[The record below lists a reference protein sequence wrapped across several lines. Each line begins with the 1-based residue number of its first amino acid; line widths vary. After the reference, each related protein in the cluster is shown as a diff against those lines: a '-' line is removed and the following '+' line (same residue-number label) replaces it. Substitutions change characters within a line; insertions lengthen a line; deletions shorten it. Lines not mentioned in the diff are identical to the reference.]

1 MPVSEVIVNHKK
13 TTAVWLALLL
23 LVLAAPV
30 TAGVSVDYG
39 KSVDFSQY
47 KTYRW
52 SEPTET
58 LNPELERKIHE
69 AIDHELMAKGLT
81 KLDGEAD
88 LTITIRLTVQ
98 DDQREEMDILGLPSR
113 WGESAERAGQSG
125 EVLLE
130 VEVGRLVVDLLDGAS
145 GLHLWRGTATRV
157 TAGKPGGSAKLIN
170 KAARKMFKD
179 FPPG

>member
-1 MPVSEVIVNHKK
+1 MPVSEVTVSHKK
-13 TTAVWLALLL
+13 PTAVWLALLL
-23 LVLAAPV
+23 VVLAAPA
-30 TAGVSVDYG
+30 TAAVSVDYA

-52 SEPTET
+52 SEPTQT

-69 AIDHELMAKGLT
+69 AIDKELMAKGLT

-88 LTITIRLTVQ
+88 LTITIQLTVQ
-98 DDQREEMDILGLPSR
+98 DEKREEMDILGYPNR

-125 EVLLE
+125 DVLLE
-130 VEVGRLVVDLLDGAS
+130 VEVGRLIVDLLDGAS
-145 GLHLWRGTATRV
+145 GLYLWRGTATRV

-170 KAARKMFKD
+170 RVARKMFKD

>member
-23 LVLAAPV
+23 LVLAAPAA
-30 TAGVSVDYG
+30 AGVSVDYG

-69 AIDHELMAKGLT
+69 AIDNELMAKGLT

-88 LTITIRLTVQ
+88 LRITIRLTVQ
-98 DDQREEMDILGLPSR
+98 DDQREEMDILGFPGR
-113 WGESAERAGQSG
+113 WGESAERAGASG

-157 TAGKPGGSAKLIN
+157 TAGKPEGSAKLIN